1 MLSFCSCSS
10 LSNVLRFSTYFKWFI
25 SDSSHHAA
33 SESDDSSLNSTED
46 GPGHI
51 VLNRRAGPIPSPIPA
66 GFSTASRSDYYETPS
81 QFGNV
86 ISGSVTTVPIEGQS
100 SSAIQVKLV
109 QKFINFKTE
118 ELKLCTV
125 CKLCLVSHIMK
136 VLACIL
142 HSWRT
147 RLHKWVIGRDKLW
160 NEPIIFL
167 E

>member
-1 MLSFCSCSS
+1 MLSFCSYNY
-10 LSNVLRFSTYFKWFI
+10 LSNVFCFSTHFKSIF

-100 SSAIQVKLV
+100 SSAIQVELI
-109 QKFINFKTE
+109 QKFINFKTK
-118 ELKLCTV
+118 ELKL
-125 CKLCLVSHIMK
+125 
-136 VLACIL
+136 
-142 HSWRT
+142 
-147 RLHKWVIGRDKLW
+147 
-160 NEPIIFL
+160 
-167 E
+167 